1 MNPSETERNARQ
13 NVYQSISKTANKRLE
28 QAGMEYDSAIHN
40 RVKSWFKGI
49 DLTDREQ
56 VIKAWGEAHD
66 FDRWWIGKVKV
77 SDIHRKLRE
86 AKALT
91 DEELAQ
97 ISNWNGVVPL
107 EALSAHVVTEP
118 MGWVCIRK
126 ASPKREERFRQFGK
140 AGQTQG
146 QEVMNRSGG
155 WGSRTAK

>member
-1 MNPSETERNARQ
+1 
-13 NVYQSISKTANKRLE
+13 
-28 QAGMEYDSAIHN
+28 MEYDSAIHN

-56 VIKAWGEAHD
+56 VIKAWGKAHD

-118 MGWVCIRK
+118 MGWAAFARHLQNARK
-126 ASPKREERFRQFGK
+126 DFANLEKLVKLKDKKS
-140 AGQTQG
+140 
-146 QEVMNRSGG
+146 
-155 WGSRTAK
+155 